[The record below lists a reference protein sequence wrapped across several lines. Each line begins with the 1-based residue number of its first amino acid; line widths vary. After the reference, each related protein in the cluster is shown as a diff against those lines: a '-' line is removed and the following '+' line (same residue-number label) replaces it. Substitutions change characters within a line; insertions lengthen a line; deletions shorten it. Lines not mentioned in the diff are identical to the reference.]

1 VSVMTVLGP
10 VDEDELGLTLPH
22 EHFQLDLFRM
32 SRSPD
37 GYVNDLGLA
46 IKEARDFQ
54 SSGGRTVVD
63 LTTDDFGRDPETL
76 VHIAREA
83 NLNVIMGCGHYRN
96 PYLPASLERSSV
108 RAVTDWIL
116 HEIENGVGRTGVKPG
131 VIGENGVEREWV
143 TPLEERALRG
153 AARAQAKTGLPMSL
167 HATRTTIG
175 LELLTII
182 EEEGVDLR
190 QVVLSHCDN
199 YPHPD
204 FHEAVARRG
213 AHVEFDRND
222 PRLGWEQ
229 KRRVGLMREL
239 ANRDYL
245 NSILVSHDI
254 CHISERAEYGGPGY
268 TYVITDML
276 EMMRDAEFSQEEI
289 DTILYEN
296 PRRWLSG
303 NVNV

>member
-1 VSVMTVLGP
+1 MTVTTVLGP
-10 VDEDELGLTLPH
+10 IEDEDLGVTLPH
-22 EHFQLDLFRM
+22 EHFQLNLFRM

-46 IKEARDFQ
+46 IKEAQQFAAA
-54 SSGGRTVVD
+54 GGRTVVD

-76 VHIAREA
+76 VRIARDA
-83 NLNVIMGCGHYRN
+83 SLNIVMGCGHYRN
-96 PYLPASLERSSV
+96 PYLDSSLETSSV
-108 RAVTDWIL
+108 RAIAQGIVD
-116 HEIENGVGRTGVKPG
+116 EIEHGVGDTGIRPG
-131 VIGENGVEREWV
+131 VIGECGVEREWV

-153 AARAQAKTGLPMSL
+153 AARAQARTGLPMSL

-199 YPHPD
+199 YPDAD
-204 FHEAVARRG
+204 FHEAVAKRG
-213 AHVEFDRND
+213 AYVEFDRHD
-222 PRLGWEQ
+222 PRWPWEEQ
-229 KRRVGLMREL
+229 RRVDLMREL
-239 ANRDYL
+239 ANRGYL
-245 NSILVSHDI
+245 HSILASHDI

-268 TYVITDML
+268 TFVITDLPPML
-276 EMMRDAEFSQEEI
+276 RQAGFSDAEI
-289 DTILYEN
+289 DTILVEN

-303 NVNV
+303 AVN